1 MIHCSHEDAD
11 RNRDRDYA
19 GREQG
24 PMTYYATAQVRALLN
39 RGPHADED
47 FFRVKITGDGETRW
61 FNVSS
66 EMLEQFAQ
74 ILESDKA

>member
-1 MIHCSHEDAD
+1 
-11 RNRDRDYA
+11 
-19 GREQG
+19 
-24 PMTYYATAQVRALLN
+24 MTYYATAQVRALLN